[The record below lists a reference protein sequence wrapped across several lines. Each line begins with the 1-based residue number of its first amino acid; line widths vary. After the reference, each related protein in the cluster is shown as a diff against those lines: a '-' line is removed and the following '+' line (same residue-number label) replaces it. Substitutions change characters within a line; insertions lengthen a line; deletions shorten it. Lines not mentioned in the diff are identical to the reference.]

1 MGFFNNQER
10 INRGQAMEATPS
22 QPVQELELAEE
33 NRKHES
39 TLCPI
44 SEKFD
49 NGRPRTSYCGLH

>member
-1 MGFFNNQER
+1 MFNNQER
-10 INRGQAMEATPS
+10 TNRGQAMKAAPY

-33 NRKHES
+33 NRKQES

-49 NGRPRTSYCGLH
+49 NGRPRTSYP